1 MNIKYNEN
9 NQTIEIKDG
18 LKTHHMLIKSLMILN
33 LVNAILNVYDVN
45 ITKLSFMSTIWIFL
59 ALLSVFVLY
68 IFFTKKSSLENIPV
82 KNIEALEQ
90 KTSLGSKRYT
100 FKLTNGK
107 TRDLNELKTI
117 KDVNTLKKM
126 LTKIGVKS

>member
-18 LKTHHMLIKSLMILN
+18 LKTHHMLIKSIMILN

-59 ALLSVFVLY
+59 ALLSIFVLY

>member
-18 LKTHHMLIKSLMILN
+18 LKTHHMLIKSIMILN
-33 LVNAILNVYDVN
+33 LVNAILNIYDVN

>member
-18 LKTHHMLIKSLMILN
+18 LKTHHMLIKSIMILN

-59 ALLSVFVLY
+59 ALLSIFVLY

-82 KNIEALEQ
+82 KNIEALVQ

>member
-18 LKTHHMLIKSLMILN
+18 LKTHHMLIKSIMILN

-59 ALLSVFVLY
+59 ALLSVFVWY

>member
-18 LKTHHMLIKSLMILN
+18 LKIHHMLIKSIMILN

>member
-18 LKTHHMLIKSLMILN
+18 LKTHHMLIKSIMILN

>member
-18 LKTHHMLIKSLMILN
+18 LKTHHMLIKSIMILN

-45 ITKLSFMSTIWIFL
+45 ITKLSYMSTIWIFL